1 MTRTYALTTL
11 ASLLVLASCSASET
25 PPNDHSGTAQKAA
38 QAPSHGSAYAGKA
51 DLDGKTRSFVINS
64 GSGQAL
70 GEVALTP
77 TRAGSTHVNI
87 KIAGISPGM
96 HAMHFHET
104 GKCEGPDFKSA
115 GGHFNPS
122 GADHG
127 MDMPNGPHAGDM
139 MNIEI
144 AADGTGELTLVNDRL
159 AITAGGALPA
169 LMDADGAALIIHEK
183 ADDFKSQPSGAAG
196 ARIGCALITS
206 N

>member
-1 MTRTYALTTL
+1 M
-11 ASLLVLASCSASET
+11 
-25 PPNDHSGTAQKAA
+25 
-38 QAPSHGSAYAGKA
+38 
-51 DLDGKTRSFVINS
+51 
-64 GSGQAL
+64 GQL
-70 GEVALTP
+70 ELTP
-77 TRAGSTHVNI
+77 TRAGSTHV
-87 KIAGISPGM
+87 KVSIAGISPGM

-115 GGHFNPS
+115 GGHFNPG

-144 AADGTGELTLVNDRL
+144 SANGSGELTLVNDRL
-159 AITAGGALPA
+159 SITAGGALPP

-196 ARIGCALITS
+196 ARIGCALITA

>member
-1 MTRTYALTTL
+1 
-11 ASLLVLASCSASET
+11 
-25 PPNDHSGTAQKAA
+25 
-38 QAPSHGSAYAGKA
+38 
-51 DLDGKTRSFVINS
+51 
-64 GSGQAL
+64 
-70 GEVALTP
+70 
-77 TRAGSTHVNI
+77 
-87 KIAGISPGM
+87 M